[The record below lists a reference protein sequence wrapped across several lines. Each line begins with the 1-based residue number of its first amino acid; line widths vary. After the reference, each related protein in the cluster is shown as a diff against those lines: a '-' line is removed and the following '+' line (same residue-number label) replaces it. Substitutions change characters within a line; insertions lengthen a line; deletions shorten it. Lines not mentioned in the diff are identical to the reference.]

1 MAKSYHSST
10 LPIVPARTLR
20 LSSLVSDVVVT
31 AGTLRP
37 ARQEGIER
45 GALGEAPHGALHAR
59 QRRRRCQRDSLAAR
73 ARGSALLKRA
83 GERHRIAI
91 SQRRLP
97 WRQQRS
103 A

>member
-10 LPIVPARTLR
+10 LPIAPARTLR

-31 AGTLRP
+31 AGTLRR
-37 ARQEGIER
+37 ARQEGGVR

-59 QRRRRCQRDSLAAR
+59 QRGRRCQRDSLGRTAR
-73 ARGSALLKRA
+73 EGSALLKRA
-83 GERHRIAI
+83 DERHRIAA

-97 WRQQRS
+97 WRQQRP
-103 A
+103 

>member
-10 LPIVPARTLR
+10 LPIAPARTLR
-20 LSSLVSDVVVT
+20 LSSLVSDVAVT

-37 ARQEGIER
+37 ARQEGGEH
-45 GALGEAPHGALHAR
+45 GALGGAPHGALHAR
-59 QRRRRCQRDSLAAR
+59 QRGQPLSTRFAGGPR
-73 ARGSALLKRA
+73 ARSALLKRT
-83 GERHRIAI
+83 GERHRIAA